1 MRNITI
7 IIVVLSNITLM
18 LAQDGLILF
27 DYFKLKCDG
36 SEYVENDDI
45 FNDFTSVGAWT
56 KSSSSKGKTSG
67 PVMINM
73 DGKRLFYADYIGSEK
88 GNAMQISYLNQANSI
103 TTNIKRGSSL
113 CFTDKPLS
121 YSNAVYS
128 AFLLDLSNHPNT
140 TEEREI
146 FDYHKSGG
154 ISRGRVFMKFSSAEE
169 SRNVVFGIKYN
180 NESISNWSTPV
191 SVSSPTLLVVKFT
204 KNLLNDSFELFVNPT
219 PNHAEENQTENFKV
233 SGGKEDL
240 RFVSFYME
248 NKRIMKIG
256 SIRIA
261 KTFIDAVSSISLG
274 AVHPT
279 ENSMIVR
286 AYNNSLYFERPFEGI
301 VSIYSL
307 GGTILQES
315 KLEHEKSVR
324 CFLGSGIFLV
334 RTISSNNVINT
345 YKIYFDN

>member
-1 MRNITI
+1 MRSITFT
-7 IIVVLSNITLM
+7 IVFLTNATLM

-27 DYFKLKCDG
+27 EYFKLKCDG

-56 KSSSSKGKTSG
+56 KSSTYKGKTSG

-88 GNAMQISYLNQANSI
+88 GNAMQISYINQTNSI
-103 TTNIKRGSSL
+103 TTDTKRGSSL

-121 YSNAVYS
+121 YANSVYT
-128 AFLLDLSNHPNT
+128 AFLVDLSNHPNT
-140 TEEREI
+140 TEEQEI

-154 ISRGRVFMKFSSAEE
+154 ISRGRIFVKFSSSE
-169 SRNVVFGIKYN
+169 SRNVVLGIKYN

-191 SVSSPTLLVVKFT
+191 SVISPILLVVKYT
-204 KNLLNDSFELFVNPT
+204 KKILNDSFELFVNPT
-219 PNHAEENQTENFKV
+219 THQAEENQTENFKV

-261 KTFIDAVSSISLG
+261 KTFIDAVSSFSSG

-279 ENSMIVR
+279 ENPMIVR
-286 AYNNSLYFERPFEGI
+286 AYNNSLYFEKPFEGI
-301 VSIYSL
+301 VYIYSL

-315 KLEHEKSVR
+315 KLEHEESVR
-324 CFLGSGIFLV
+324 CFLGNGIFLV
-334 RTISSNNVINT
+334 RTISSKNEINT
-345 YKIYFDN
+345 YKIYFDK